1 MLYLKSIRKRSI
13 GPFPD
18 GIVTKGWETMN
29 ALILRNRSQGNT
41 TLLDNEFIDQY
52 MVKANGEYV
61 KVYLLLLRHLN
72 NPSMALSISQIAD
85 LLNHTEGDVLRAL
98 KYWEKEQL
106 LTLEYNET
114 GHVIGLEMGKVP
126 RKERPSIVPMP
137 ASGKPVVSEMP
148 LTAPASKTAA
158 PTDSK
163 RNRKELKGIL
173 FIAEQYLGKT
183 LSRTDVDAIAYFYET
198 LCFSADLIEYLI
210 EYCVENGHKSMHY
223 IQKVAIAWSESGITT
238 VEQARNSSALYNKTC
253 YSILNAFGIKGRG
266 PASSELDFIKKWT
279 DLHGIDLS
287 IILEACRRTM
297 SAIHQP
303 SFEYTDK
310 ILMNWQ
316 SQNVKSLTDIQA
328 LDSLYEQQRSKRK
341 PVPPAQA
348 VHPNSKFRNFDERS
362 YDDMDELTKKLL
374 HM

>member
-1 MLYLKSIRKRSI
+1 
-13 GPFPD
+13 
-18 GIVTKGWETMN
+18 MN

-52 MVKANGEYV
+52 MIKANGEYV
-61 KVYLLLLRHLN
+61 KVYLLLLRHLH
-72 NPSMALSISQIAD
+72 NPSMSLSISQIAD
-85 LLNHTEGDVLRAL
+85 LLDHTEGDILRAL

-106 LTLEYNET
+106 LTLEYNDA
-114 GHVIGLEMGKVP
+114 GHVIGLEMGKVS
-126 RKERPSIVPMP
+126 KKDRPALRPAAPVEKPAAPDQSITAAPL
-137 ASGKPVVSEMP
+137 KPVVTAMP
-148 LTAPASKTAA
+148 QKS
-158 PTDSK
+158 
-163 RNRKELKGIL
+163 RKELKAIL

-198 LCFSADLIEYLI
+198 LGFSADLVEYLI

-238 VEQARNSSALYNKTC
+238 VEEARNSSALYNKNC
-253 YSILNAFGIKGRG
+253 YSVLNAFGIKGRG
-266 PASSELDFIKKWT
+266 PASSELEFIKKWI
-279 DLHGIDLS
+279 DVCGIDLA

-316 SQNVKSLTDIQA
+316 NQKVKTLADIQA
-328 LDSLYEQQRSKRK
+328 LDQAYEQQKNQKKTSS
-341 PVPPAQA
+341 VQAPP
-348 VHPNSKFRNFDERS
+348 PNSKFRNFEERS
-362 YDDMDELTKKLL
+362 YDMDELTRELL

>member
-1 MLYLKSIRKRSI
+1 
-13 GPFPD
+13 
-18 GIVTKGWETMN
+18 MN
-29 ALILRNRSQGNT
+29 ALILRNRFQGNT

-52 MVKANGEYV
+52 MVRANGEYV

-72 NPSMALSISQIAD
+72 NPSMVLSISQIAD
-85 LLNHTEGDVLRAL
+85 LLDHTEGDVLRAL

-114 GHVIGLEMGKVP
+114 GHVIGLEMGKIP

-137 ASGKPVVSEMP
+137 TSEKSS
-148 LTAPASKTAA
+148 APAKSVADTAQKPA
-158 PTDSK
+158 VQAVALK
-163 RNRKELKGIL
+163 NRKELKNIL

-183 LSRTDVDAIAYFYET
+183 LSRTDVDAIAYFYEN
-198 LCFSADLIEYLI
+198 LGFSADLVEYLI
-210 EYCVENGHKSMHY
+210 EYCVENGHRSMHY
-223 IQKVAIAWSESGITT
+223 IQKVALAWSEGGITT
-238 VEQARNSSALYNKTC
+238 VEQAKNSSALYNKTC

-266 PASSELDFIKKWT
+266 PASSELEFIKKWT
-279 DLHGIDLS
+279 EMLGIDLS

-316 SQNVKSLTDIQA
+316 SQNVKTLADIQT
-328 LDSLYEQQRSKRK
+328 LDTIFEQQKSKRK
-341 PVPPAQA
+341 PAPEKTPQT
-348 VHPNSKFRNFDERS
+348 NSKFRNFDERS
-362 YDDMDELTKKLL
+362 YDDMDELTRELL